1 MYYTPEQTITEK
13 YKVVKYAIPAIVTTH
28 KRVVTMVRM
37 TVVNI
42 TGILIP
48 DSCLYPKRGGQHHRK
63 KVVSITRTGGQDG
76 SEYTITFEHDLQ
88 ITVFVKGLTVIPI
101 NNGFFIGLTNDQIQV
116 TVVVQISVG
125 CGVGHACFI
134 QPPFCGFI
142 YKSQVP

>member
-76 SEYTITFEHDLQ
+76 SEYTSLQ
-88 ITVFVKGLTVIPI
+88 YTLSVRLWNSIRVEVLK
-101 NNGFFIGLTNDQIQV
+101 
-116 TVVVQISVG
+116 VVQ
-125 CGVGHACFI
+125 
-134 QPPFCGFI
+134 
-142 YKSQVP
+142 